1 MLESQL
7 CYQNLTAALIISAL
21 PTSARFWPNSHSGF
35 LGPESRTSIHIAGS
49 IRRGRRNIFWHNIVI
64 TFSVY
69 LQLKRTGK
77 IL

>member
-35 LGPESRTSIHIAGS
+35 LGPKSRTSIRIAGS
-49 IRRGRRNIFWHNIVI
+49 IRRARRNIFWYNIVI

-77 IL
+77 TL